1 MTFSLCLKGVQ
12 TSNDSFAHKLLPVR
26 HIETFPFQPLSRSKC
41 WKEDCRKDKKTREE
55 SSSTIYLFYVLFYD
69 ASIVIGPNEMI
80 GKECSFVNFSVRLL
94 EISTVRGP

>member
-1 MTFSLCLKGVQ
+1 MLLLFFLFFFLGEGGWYLVGSTFS
-12 TSNDSFAHKLLPVR
+12 TDTHFSSFL
-26 HIETFPFQPLSRSKC
+26 E
-41 WKEDCRKDKKTREE
+41 KEPMGSC
-55 SSSTIYLFYVLFYD
+55 VYD

>member
-1 MTFSLCLKGVQ
+1 MFKQVTTLSHTNFC
-12 TSNDSFAHKLLPVR
+12 LPVR
-26 HIETFPFQPLSRSKC
+26 HIETLPFQPLSRSKC

-55 SSSTIYLFYVLFYD
+55 SSSTMYLFYVLFYD

-94 EISTVRGP
+94 EISTVRVP

>member
-1 MTFSLCLKGVQ
+1 MLERG
-12 TSNDSFAHKLLPVR
+12 
-26 HIETFPFQPLSRSKC
+26 LSERQ
-41 WKEDCRKDKKTREE
+41 KTREE

-94 EISTVRGP
+94 EISTVRVP

>member
-1 MTFSLCLKGVQ
+1 MFKQVTTLSHTNFC
-12 TSNDSFAHKLLPVR
+12 LPVR

-55 SSSTIYLFYVLFYD
+55 SSSTMYLFYVLFYD

-94 EISTVRGP
+94 EISTVRVP